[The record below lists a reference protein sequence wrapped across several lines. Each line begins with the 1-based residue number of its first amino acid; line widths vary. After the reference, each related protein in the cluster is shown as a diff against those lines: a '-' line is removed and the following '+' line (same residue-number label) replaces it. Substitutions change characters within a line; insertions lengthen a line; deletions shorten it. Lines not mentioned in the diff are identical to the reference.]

1 MVFRST
7 LMFHTLR
14 LGHLRIEQLANIV
27 SMGQKFEAWAS
38 PVWKRGPLP
47 HVVPLPR
54 WCGRSSSV
62 EAWDVR
68 EVFDDD
74 HAEFFETSTFMETN
88 NRVNTEF
95 VASEV
100 VPLVRDSLHIG
111 GSRVA
116 VNLKVSCQRRKMVG
130 LLNEHTRPMKVSSR
144 RRGPNQT
151 RVCLH
156 L

>member
-1 MVFRST
+1 MIFRST
-7 LMFHTLR
+7 LMYNNLR
-14 LGHLRIEQLANIV
+14 LGHLRLEQLGLIV

-68 EVFDDD
+68 EVLDDD
-74 HAEFFETSTFMETN
+74 HAGFFETSTFMEAKD
-88 NRVNTEF
+88 RVNTEL
-95 VASEV
+95 VTSEV
-100 VPLVRDSLHIG
+100 APLVRDAIRTG
-111 GSRVA
+111 GSRLA
-116 VNLKVSCQRRKMVG
+116 IYLKVSCQRQKMVR
-130 LLNEHTRPMKVSSR
+130 LLNEHTRPRRISLR
-144 RRGPNQT
+144 RRDPNQT